1 MARKS
6 VQDSYEKAPSN
17 SASDEHNDQITT
29 TSSSSTD
36 VGTGGNTHDKPT
48 MSQLRV
54 RMTTAF
60 RNFVAYMSS
69 MKMVVLVI
77 LCLQNSIFTVLR
89 RYSQGVLKEIY
100 SKHEVL
106 LVGEVIKIVFSA
118 WMISKDLPADCPDLQ
133 TRLKYLVQ
141 TSKKM
146 VGLAMIYGAMNI
158 LSYVSLRNIG
168 AGIFTIFAQ
177 LKILTTAGMSALI
190 LKRSYSWARWRALVS
205 LMFGVL
211 LFSEPI
217 WGDPSKRQA
226 NEGGSAFVGSAAV
239 LTEVSLSGF
248 ASIYFE
254 KVIKTDPLQLN
265 IWERNFQLALG
276 SLPVYLFFITTE
288 LGGQAG
294 IFGGWSFTACIL
306 SLLGAA
312 GGLLVAL
319 SIKYGDSILK
329 TLATTGA
336 IILSSLLDHYLLGGP
351 LTASMMIAAVQVII
365 AICNYTFDA
374 TPVEQFPEPPPK
386 DRSEA
391 DIKDDEEIALA
402 KQEPR

>member
-1 MARKS
+1 MARRA
-6 VQDSYEKAPSN
+6 VQDADSHPSSMKDVSQDEAKSQQVDSGTPSKGAEQIKAKV
-17 SASDEHNDQITT
+17 E
-29 TSSSSTD
+29 
-36 VGTGGNTHDKPT
+36 NTVK
-48 MSQLRV
+48 
-54 RMTTAF
+54 
-60 RNFVAYMSS
+60 NFIGFMSS
-69 MKMVVLVI
+69 MRMLVLVI

-106 LVGEVIKIVFSA
+106 LVGEIIKMAFSA
-118 WMISKDLPADCPDLQ
+118 WMISKDLPPDCPDIK
-133 TRLKYLVQ
+133 TRLTYLVE

-146 VGLAMIYGAMNI
+146 VGLALIYGAMNI

-177 LKILTTAGMSALI
+177 LKILTTASMSALI
-190 LKRSYSWARWRALVS
+190 LRRRYSWARWRALIS

-226 NEGGSAFVGSAAV
+226 NEGGSAFIGCTAV
-239 LTEVSLSGF
+239 LIEVSLSGF

-276 SLPVYLFFITTE
+276 SFPVYLFFMMTE
-288 LGGQAG
+288 LGGEAG
-294 IFGGWSFTACIL
+294 FFGGWSFTAWIL
-306 SLLGAA
+306 SLLGAG

-351 LTASMMIAAVQVII
+351 LTPSMMIAGVQVII
-365 AICNYTFDA
+365 AICNYTFDT
-374 TPVEQFPEPPPK
+374 TPIEQLPDPPQPK
-386 DRSEA
+386 KLEEA
-391 DIKDDEEIALA
+391 EEDKKETDDEEVALIS
-402 KQEPR
+402 KQQSS